1 MLTEACRQGRRWL
14 DEGVAPDRVA
24 VNFSALQFKIPRELE
39 KEIDGVLTETGLP
52 ARMLEVEL
60 TETTIMETTRDHSG
74 ILQDLRKQGVS
85 IAIDDFGT
93 GYSSLSYLRFFPVDR
108 IKLAREF
115 IVDIVADQSAVAIV
129 KAAIGLSRLLGI
141 DMIAEGVETEEQFR
155 LLKSW
160 GCRAAQGFYFSKPI
174 PAEDVT
180 PMLREGI
187 NPRGLDVRLLPD
199 IG

>member
-1 MLTEACRQGRRWL
+1 MRC
-14 DEGVAPDRVA
+14 
-24 VNFSALQFKIPRELE
+24 
-39 KEIDGVLTETGLP
+39 
-52 ARMLEVEL
+52 
-60 TETTIMETTRDHSG
+60 
-74 ILQDLRKQGVS
+74 
-85 IAIDDFGT
+85 
-93 GYSSLSYLRFFPVDR
+93 FPVDR